1 MAGVRYTTDGH
12 LVKPRLV
19 TIFQM
24 WAKTTGGGHIRLE
37 ATSTAE
43 LWTNYYDGQR
53 RGIYCGVIGTDERT
67 GEDPAEAAAYRAE
80 LARVWRTS
88 CPLVE
93 DYLLMRRFVKTLPP
107 ERYEEIDTTWLKGL
121 PHVETWLASQRSL
134 KSRLCV
140 DTGLT
145 PAPRDPR
152 PWWERDYPWRIDTD
166 AAMAQ

>member
-1 MAGVRYTTDGH
+1 MAGIRYTPDGH

-80 LARVWRTS
+80 LRRIVWSS
-88 CPLVE
+88 CHLSE
-93 DYLLMRRFVKTLPP
+93 DYLPMRLFVKALPA
-107 ERYEEIDTTWLKGL
+107 ERCNEIDKTWLRGYHHI
-121 PHVETWLASQRSL
+121 PGWLEMQQNVKRQEC
-134 KSRLCV
+134 RER
-140 DTGLT
+140 GIT
-145 PAPRDPR
+145 PAPADKT
-152 PWWERDYPWRIDTD
+152 PWWKRTYPWRNS
-166 AAMAQ
+166 